1 MQRGSEETRTQ
12 MLTKDVTSTDSDRPR
27 TTKAHVS
34 TFAEP
39 GARIVTLN
47 VLGYREPVA
56 VGAKPRMTLR
66 LVEILKALPNTEL
79 DSLVSR
85 LGVRIDPAKRLDPP
99 AQIAR
104 ALVALPELR
113 DPSRLAQPSV
123 ELLHRVAEARGVL
136 VVGSVPPALQ
146 PLAERGMIFAQKAG
160 KNVELVLPA
169 AYLVQLRSWEGEDPR
184 GIRALLA
191 QAPFE
196 TVSAIAG
203 HYLGRPATPPIALSL
218 ETAWEILS
226 DGEKLA
232 EEIEKLSAT
241 ERRVLEGVE
250 ELGGEVD
257 TEELLELER
266 EPLRLRTAS
275 GATPSRRGVGFS
287 LERRGLLIP
296 VHPNRHVVP
305 TEVGRIIGAVRN
317 AEREARREQV
327 RTFVHEGDH
336 APRRA
341 RFSQD
346 PAPLAMALALA
357 VREPGNEVRAGIGTP
372 KSLVSKLGTRFG
384 REPYQIALLVAL
396 SRAVGLWDPSAISA
410 SAPPGALQLHDL
422 ANLLFTA
429 WRRGGAWD
437 EARGEPETLRLPAE
451 QRDSSASSV
460 VRELVLE
467 ALRELGENRWIPWT
481 SLEGYLS
488 TDHRIPGVDRL
499 LRRWAERVGVEVPE
513 PMVVARRIVL
523 ESLPALGILDLGE
536 DDGGGLEREESSRD
550 STSGPSIALRLTP
563 RGRALVADK
572 APAND
577 GAASK
582 FLDTHVLRLGPTAKV
597 SNILGISGFVD
608 VGRVAEH
615 LELVIAPQ
623 TLARA
628 LSAGYEADSLRQR
641 IEAVAPLPETLSR
654 TLAQASVV
662 VGRGSFIP
670 SIGFL
675 WIDDPNVRELLR
687 TRRSTAEL
695 FLDPSPQGGL
705 LVSSQVDVD
714 RLARRCRTVGVE
726 VIIEGQVVRARS
738 MPAPPN
744 TSGERRRSSSTR
756 MPKIKTQ

>member
-1 MQRGSEETRTQ
+1 M
-12 MLTKDVTSTDSDRPR
+12 P
-27 TTKAHVS
+27 
-34 TFAEP
+34 
-39 GARIVTLN
+39 
-47 VLGYREPVA
+47 
-56 VGAKPRMTLR
+56 LR
-66 LVEILKALPNTEL
+66 LVDILKALPKTEL
-79 DSLVSR
+79 ESLVSR

-113 DPSRLAQPSV
+113 DPARLPAPSV

-136 VVGSVPPALQ
+136 VVASVPPALQ
-146 PLAERGMIFAQKAG
+146 PLAERGIVFARAESKSRI
-160 KNVELVLPA
+160 ELMLPA

-218 ETAWEILS
+218 ETGWDTLG
-226 DGEKLA
+226 DPEKLA

-305 TEVGRIIGAVRN
+305 TEVGQIIGAPRH
-317 AEREARREQV
+317 AEREARRQQV
-327 RTFVHEGDH
+327 KSFVSEGDH

-346 PAPLAMALALA
+346 PAPFAMALSLA
-357 VREPGNEVRAGIGTP
+357 AREPGNEVRAGIGTP
-372 KSLVSKLGTRFG
+372 KSLVTKLGTRFG
-384 REPYQIALLVAL
+384 RDPYHVALLIAL
-396 SRAVGLWDPSAISA
+396 SRAVGLWDASALSA
-410 SAPPGALQLHDL
+410 SAPPGALHIGDL
-422 ANLLFTA
+422 AKLLFNA

-437 EARGEPETLRLPAE
+437 EARTEPETLRLPAE

-467 ALRELGENRWIPWT
+467 ALRDLGESRWIPWT

-499 LRRWAERVGVEVPE
+499 LRRWAERVSVEVPE
-513 PMVVARRIVL
+513 PMEVARRVVL

-536 DDGGGLEREESSRD
+536 DDGEDAGGAPQL
-550 STSGPSIALRLTP
+550 ALRLTP

-572 APAND
+572 TPAED
-577 GAASK
+577 GDASK

-597 SNILGISGFVD
+597 SSVLGIYGFVD
-608 VGRVAEH
+608 VGRVAES
-615 LELVIAPQ
+615 LDLVVAPQ

-641 IEAVAPLPETLSR
+641 IEAIAPLPETLSR

-662 VGRGSFIP
+662 VGRGSFVP

-675 WIDDPNVRELLR
+675 WVDDANVRELLR

-695 FLDPSPQGGL
+695 FLEPSPQGGL
-705 LVSSQVDVD
+705 LVSSQVDLD

-726 VIIEGQVVRARS
+726 VTVEGQVVRARS
-738 MPAPPN
+738 MPPPN

-756 MPKIKTQ
+756 MPKLKTGE

>member
-1 MQRGSEETRTQ
+1 M
-12 MLTKDVTSTDSDRPR
+12 P
-27 TTKAHVS
+27 
-34 TFAEP
+34 
-39 GARIVTLN
+39 
-47 VLGYREPVA
+47 
-56 VGAKPRMTLR
+56 LR
-66 LVEILKALPNTEL
+66 LVDILKALPKSEL
-79 DSLVSR
+79 ESLVSR

-113 DPSRLAQPSV
+113 DPNRLPQPSV
-123 ELLHRVAEARGVL
+123 ELLHRVAEARGTLIVPT
-136 VVGSVPPALQ
+136 VPPALQ
-146 PLAERGMIFAQKAG
+146 PLAERGILFARSEG
-160 KNVELVLPA
+160 KNRVELVLPA
-169 AYLVQLRSWEGEDPR
+169 AYLVQLRSWESEDPR

-218 ETAWEILS
+218 ETGWETLG
-226 DGEKLA
+226 DPDKLA
-232 EEIEKLSAT
+232 EEIDKLSAT

-305 TEVGRIIGAVRN
+305 TEVGRIIGATRN

-327 RTFVHEGDH
+327 KSFVNEGDH

-357 VREPGNEVRAGIGTP
+357 AREPGSEVRAGIGTP
-372 KSLVSKLGTRFG
+372 KSLVAKLGTRFG
-384 REPYQIALLVAL
+384 RDPYHVALLVAL
-396 SRAVGLWDPSAISA
+396 SRAVGLWDASAIGA
-410 SAPPGALQLHDL
+410 SAPPGALHLHEL
-422 ANLLFTA
+422 AKLLFNA

-437 EARGEPETLRLPAE
+437 EARTEPETLRLPAE

-467 ALRELGENRWIPWT
+467 ALRDLGESRWIPWA

-499 LRRWAERVGVEVPE
+499 LRRWAERASTEVPE
-513 PMVVARRIVL
+513 PMEVARRIVL

-536 DDGGGLEREESSRD
+536 DDSEGSDGKPR
-550 STSGPSIALRLTP
+550 IALRLTP

-572 APAND
+572 TPSHD
-577 GAASK
+577 GEASK
-582 FLDTHVLRLGPTAKV
+582 FLDTHVLRLGPSARV
-597 SNILGISGFVD
+597 SAILAIYGFVD
-608 VGRVAEH
+608 VGRVAEA
-615 LELVIAPQ
+615 LDLVVAPQ

-628 LSAGYEADSLRQR
+628 LSAGYEADSLRLR
-641 IEAVAPLPETLSR
+641 IEAIAPLPETLSR

-662 VGRGSFIP
+662 VGRGSFVP

-675 WIDDPNVRELLR
+675 WVDDPNVRELLR
-687 TRRSTAEL
+687 TRRSTSEL
-695 FLDPSPQGGL
+695 FLEPSPQGGL
-705 LVSSQVDVD
+705 LVSAQVDLD

-726 VIIEGQVVRARS
+726 VTVEGQVVRART
-738 MPAPPN
+738 MPPPN
-744 TSGERRRSSSTR
+744 TSGERRRSSSSR
-756 MPKIKTQ
+756 MPKIKMGD

>member
-1 MQRGSEETRTQ
+1 
-12 MLTKDVTSTDSDRPR
+12 
-27 TTKAHVS
+27 
-34 TFAEP
+34 
-39 GARIVTLN
+39 
-47 VLGYREPVA
+47 
-56 VGAKPRMTLR
+56 MTHR
-66 LVEILKALPNTEL
+66 LVDILKALPSTEL
-79 DSLVSR
+79 GSLVSR

-113 DPSRLAQPSV
+113 DPNRLPQPSV

-136 VVGSVPPALQ
+136 VVATVPPALQ
-146 PLAERGMIFAQKAG
+146 PLAERGIVFARAEG
-160 KNVELVLPA
+160 KNRVELVLPA

-218 ETAWEILS
+218 ETGWEILGDS
-226 DGEKLA
+226 DKLS
-232 EEIEKLSAT
+232 EEIDKLSAT

-305 TEVGRIIGAVRN
+305 TEVGRIIGKVRN

-327 RTFVHEGDH
+327 RSFVNEGDH

-341 RFSQD
+341 RFSHD
-346 PAPLAMALALA
+346 PAPMAMALALA
-357 VREPGNEVRAGIGTP
+357 AREPGNEVRANIGTP
-372 KSLVSKLGTRFG
+372 KSLVAKLGTRFG
-384 REPYQIALLVAL
+384 RDPYHVALLVAL
-396 SRAVGLWDPSAISA
+396 SRAVGLWDASAISA

-422 ANLLFTA
+422 AKLLFDA
-429 WRRGGAWD
+429 WRHGGAWD
-437 EARGEPETLRLPAE
+437 EARGEPEMLRLPSE

-467 ALRELGENRWIPWT
+467 ALRDLGESRWIPWT

-499 LRRWAERVGVEVPE
+499 LRRWAERVGVDVPE
-513 PMVVARRIVL
+513 PMSVARRIVL

-536 DDGGGLEREESSRD
+536 DDSDEAGA
-550 STSGPSIALRLTP
+550 GPQIALRLTP

-572 APAND
+572 ALAKD
-577 GAASK
+577 GEDSK

-597 SNILGISGFVD
+597 SAILAIYGFVD
-608 VGRVAEH
+608 VGRVAES
-615 LELVIAPQ
+615 LDLVVAPQ

-628 LSAGYEADSLRQR
+628 LSAGYEADSLRVR
-641 IEAVAPLPETLSR
+641 IEALAPLPETLSR

-662 VGRGSFIP
+662 VGRGSFVP
-670 SIGFL
+670 SAGFL
-675 WIDDPNVRELLR
+675 WVDDANVRELLR

-695 FLDPSPQGGL
+695 FVDPSPPGGL
-705 LVSSQVDVD
+705 LVSSQIDLE

-726 VIIEGQVVRARS
+726 VVIEGQVVRARS
-738 MPAPPN
+738 MPPPN
-744 TSGERRRSSSTR
+744 TSGERRRSSSSR
-756 MPKIKTQ
+756 MPKIKTGE

>member
-1 MQRGSEETRTQ
+1 M
-12 MLTKDVTSTDSDRPR
+12 P
-27 TTKAHVS
+27 
-34 TFAEP
+34 
-39 GARIVTLN
+39 
-47 VLGYREPVA
+47 
-56 VGAKPRMTLR
+56 LR
-66 LVEILKALPNTEL
+66 LVDILKALPKTEL
-79 DSLVSR
+79 DSLVAR

-113 DPSRLAQPSV
+113 DPSRLPQPSV
-123 ELLHRVAEARGVL
+123 ELLHRVAEARGILTVPT
-136 VVGSVPPALQ
+136 VPPALQ
-146 PLAERGMIFAQKAG
+146 PLAERGLVFARSAEGSESSK
-160 KNVELVLPA
+160 KRDNKKEVELVLPA

-184 GIRALLA
+184 GMRALLA

-218 ETAWEILS
+218 ETGWEILG
-226 DGEKLA
+226 DAEKLEA
-232 EEIEKLSAT
+232 EIEKLSAT

-296 VHPNRHVVP
+296 IHPNRHVVP
-305 TEVGRIIGAVRN
+305 TEVASIIGKARN
-317 AEREARREQV
+317 EEREARREQV
-327 RTFVHEGDH
+327 KTFVLEGDH

-357 VREPGNEVRAGIGTP
+357 AREPGNEVRAGIGTP
-372 KSLVSKLGTRFG
+372 KSLVAKLGTRFG
-384 REPYQIALLVAL
+384 RDPYHVALLVAL
-396 SRAVGLWDPSAISA
+396 SRAIGLWDASAISA
-410 SAPPGALQLHDL
+410 SAPPGALSLHEL
-422 ANLLFTA
+422 VPLLFSA

-437 EARGEPETLRLPAE
+437 EARSEPETLRLPAE
-451 QRDSSASSV
+451 QRDSSACGV

-467 ALRELGENRWIPWT
+467 ALRDLGENRWIPWT
-481 SLEGYLS
+481 SLHGYLS

-499 LRRWAERVGVEVPE
+499 LRRWAERVGTPVPE
-513 PMVVARRIVL
+513 PMDVARRVVL
-523 ESLPALGILDLGE
+523 ESLPALGIIDLGE
-536 DDGGGLEREESSRD
+536 DDTDADIEEGEDGDERKMRLPQV
-550 STSGPSIALRLTP
+550 TLRLTP

-572 APAND
+572 APVLD
-577 GAASK
+577 GDASK
-582 FLDTHVLRLGPTAKV
+582 FLDTHVLRLGGSARV
-597 SNILGISGFVD
+597 SSILGIFGFVD
-608 VGRVAEH
+608 VGRVAET
-615 LELVIAPQ
+615 LDLVVAPQ

-641 IEAVAPLPETLSR
+641 IEAIAPLPETLSR

-662 VGRGSFIP
+662 VGRGTFVP

-675 WIDDPNVRELLR
+675 WVDDPNVRELLR

-705 LVSSQVDVD
+705 LVSSQVDLD

-726 VIIEGQVVRARS
+726 VVVEGQVVRARS
-738 MPAPPN
+738 MPPPN
-744 TSGERRRSSSTR
+744 TSGERRRTSSSAR
-756 MPKIKTQ
+756 LPKVKVQSGD